1 MRSDGKV
8 HALSSIALALLM
20 GLWTGSAAAQ
30 QKIRRLE
37 PAATS
42 GKVVIEAEALSS
54 QANANAGAVSV
65 QDMRPFG
72 TGWSGDKQLFWQ
84 PPAPQEEPIRN
95 WPSLT
100 VLLSYPGTGRV
111 NLILHHTVA
120 SDYGKVRVF
129 VNGAAKVD
137 FNGWNNEVAAR
148 RVPIGE
154 VELAGKPIQLVF
166 TVFGKDDAS
175 SGYFVGLDSFD
186 LTPITRQAGAAG
198 PAAAGGA
205 EKRASAVAL
214 AVGDHAVAVPVLC
227 GESPKGTLCRS
238 VCNGTQALD
247 LMTCGGPGICKL
259 FVTLPCS
266 PYQCRDGT
274 CLASC
279 SSDDDCAASHVCRN
293 GLCLLRAV
301 YCADGPRSGILVT
314 SDQRRY
320 DCTPYAC
327 YEGGCLAR
335 CGSTADC
342 ANGFFCNAGGQCAP
356 PSQ

>member
-1 MRSDGKV
+1 MRSEGKA
-8 HALSSIALALLM
+8 HALSSIALALLV
-20 GLWTGSAAAQ
+20 GLWTASATAQ
-30 QKIRRLE
+30 QKLPRLE
-37 PAATS
+37 PAAAS

-54 QANANAGAVSV
+54 QAKANAGVVTV

-100 VLLSYPGTGRV
+100 VLLSYPGNGRA

-120 SDYGKVRVF
+120 PDYGKVRVF

-137 FNGWNNEVAAR
+137 VNGWNNEVAAR

-175 SGYFVGLDSFD
+175 TGYFVGLDSFD
-186 LTPITRQAGAAG
+186 LTPTTRQAGGAGAAG
-198 PAAAGGA
+198 AVVAERRAPA
-205 EKRASAVAL
+205 V
-214 AVGDHAVAVPVLC
+214 AVGDRAATVPVLC
-227 GESPKGTLCRS
+227 GDSPKGTLCRS

-247 LMTCGGPGICKL
+247 LMTCGGPGICTL

-279 SSDDDCAASHVCRN
+279 ASDSDCAASHVCRD

-301 YCADGPRSGILVT
+301 YCAGDSRSGTIVT
-314 SDQRRY
+314 SDQRTF
-320 DCTPYAC
+320 DCTPYVC

-335 CGSTADC
+335 CASTAHC
-342 ANGFFCNAGGQCAP
+342 ANGFVCNAGGECVP